1 LELFDMITPEQC
13 RAARGLLSWSQ
24 DELRVRASMSRR
36 TIIEFELGLRQAYPR
51 TLADLRRTFE
61 EAGVVFLDANDGVH
75 TPGVALK
82 WGVEIPRRS
91 EGTQQPT
98 EDGVGGLKALDRE
111 MADYWAERPEQWARL
126 SETGRQVLS
135 TEMFGDGFAA
145 DEAFGHIAG

>member
-1 LELFDMITPEQC
+1 MITPEQC

-51 TLADLRRTFE
+51 TRADLRRTFE
-61 EAGVVFLDANDGVH
+61 EAGVVFLDAKDGEH

-91 EGTQQPT
+91 EGAHDPAK
-98 EDGVGGLKALDRE
+98 DSGGGLKALDQE

-126 SETGRQVLS
+126 SESGRHVLS
-135 TEMFGDGFAA
+135 TEMFGDAFAA
-145 DEAFGHIAG
+145 DEAFGNDAR